1 MTLEVGQLYEW
12 TEGAASGI
20 RLVRALR
27 IKSVGPGGA
36 TCVIEHWRGRPTW
49 TGRAVLWPDDQAHRY
64 KLVTAEQEQ
73 ARRDKPKK
81 VRRRTALR
89 G

>member
-12 TEGAASGI
+12 TEGAASWI

-27 IKSVGPGGA
+27 IKTAGPYA
-36 TCVIEHWRGRPTW
+36 SCTIEHWRGHPDWR
-49 TGRAVLWPDDQAHRY
+49 GRTVLWPADNAHRY
-64 KLVTAEQEQ
+64 QLVPPEVEQ

-81 VRRRTALR
+81 VRRKTALER
-89 G
+89 